1 MEKAAVALRQPV
13 ILFQNRLAHLQN
25 PMLANGVSV
34 RVIVAR
40 FPVRVSVGMRV
51 VMMMA
56 MAVTVVMIMVVVMGT
71 NAHRIF
77 TGQSAS
83 AILAHQSTSNEVS
96 SISRPARSSP
106 LGRWQS
112 GHSANIRVASNSWR
126 HVAHQNRAG
135 TSSISN

>member
-1 MEKAAVALRQPV
+1 MEKAAIALRQPV

-34 RVIVAR
+34 RVIV
-40 FPVRVSVGMRV
+40 VRLIMRMGVGMGMV
-51 VMMMA
+51 VVVLMVMT
-56 MAVTVVMIMVVVMGT
+56 VIVVMIMVVVMGT

-83 AILAHQSTSNEVS
+83 AFLAHQSTSNEVS

-106 LGRWQS
+106 LGRW
-112 GHSANIRVASNSWR
+112 NSLHWR
-126 HVAHQNRAG
+126 LTDVPGMR
-135 TSSISN
+135 

>member
-1 MEKAAVALRQPV
+1 
-13 ILFQNRLAHLQN
+13 
-25 PMLANGVSV
+25 MLANGVSV
-34 RVIVAR
+34 RVIVAC
-40 FPVRVSVGMRV
+40 FPVRVGVGMRV
-51 VMMMA
+51 VVVMMMV

-96 SISRPARSSP
+96 SISRPARSSA

-112 GHSANIRVASNSWR
+112 GHSANIRVAANS
-126 HVAHQNRAG
+126 
-135 TSSISN
+135 